1 MYDYKQE
8 DVIEKGRLAPG
19 EMFAV
24 DTEKGDILLT
34 NEIDDILKERHPY
47 LTWLKK
53 YSVKANE
60 YNSEKELPIAFEND
74 LLLTYKKSFS
84 ISFEEEKEIIA
95 PLAQMSQEATGSMGD
110 DTPMPVMSMHNR
122 SIYDYFR
129 QQFAQVTNP
138 PIDPLRE
145 ARVMSLEVCFGIERN
160 LFEESSKHADRL
172 ILKSPILDRQTY
184 LSIIESKDKKYPYDV
199 INLNFDNTLDLEEAI
214 NTICDRAI
222 RSVKKGNVT
231 LVLSD
236 KKINNNQL
244 IIPAP
249 MAVGAVHHKLIENG
263 LRCDTNIIVETG
275 SARNP
280 HHYAVLIGYGATA
293 IYPYLAF
300 EVLNEMVTKNKINVK
315 NYGVSLSNYIAG
327 INKGLLKIMSKMG
340 ISCISSYRGAQLFEI
355 VGLDKT

>member
-1 MYDYKQE
+1 M
-8 DVIEKGRLAPG
+8 IEKGRLAPG

-34 NEIDDILKERHPY
+34 DEIDDILKERHPY

-53 YSVKANE
+53 YSVKAND
-60 YNSEKELPIAFEND
+60 YNSEEELPIGFEND

-145 ARVMSLEVCFGIERN
+145 ASVMSLEVCFGIERN

-184 LSIIESKDKKYPYDV
+184 ISIIESKD
-199 INLNFDNTLDLEEAI
+199 I
-214 NTICDRAI
+214 
-222 RSVKKGNVT
+222 
-231 LVLSD
+231 
-236 KKINNNQL
+236 
-244 IIPAP
+244 
-249 MAVGAVHHKLIENG
+249 
-263 LRCDTNIIVETG
+263 
-275 SARNP
+275 
-280 HHYAVLIGYGATA
+280 
-293 IYPYLAF
+293 
-300 EVLNEMVTKNKINVK
+300 
-315 NYGVSLSNYIAG
+315 
-327 INKGLLKIMSKMG
+327 
-340 ISCISSYRGAQLFEI
+340 
-355 VGLDKT
+355 